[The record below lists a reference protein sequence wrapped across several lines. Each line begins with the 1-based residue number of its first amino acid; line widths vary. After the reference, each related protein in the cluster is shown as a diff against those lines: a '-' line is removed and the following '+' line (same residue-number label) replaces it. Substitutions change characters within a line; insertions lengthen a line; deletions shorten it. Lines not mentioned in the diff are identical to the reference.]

1 MKENKM
7 LKDDELKDV
16 SGGKLKDDWK
26 DILTR
31 IAESYKAENK
41 SYNSFQLWVR
51 NGYYNGEI

>member
-1 MKENKM
+1 M

-41 SYNSFQLWVR
+41 SYNSFQLRVR